1 MFGNG
6 KNADERT
13 KGKDKKKGT
22 TRKYGQPKYKQARRG
37 ILSCWCSALAISDLA
52 GCVAYAFWM
61 RGNAAGIVGGLAVL
75 AFALAVFGI
84 NYAVNGFK
92 ERERNYLSC
101 KIGIGMAIFVIL
113 LFLAIFVGGLG
124 L

>member
-13 KGKDKKKGT
+13 KGKDKKST
-22 TRKYGQPKYKQARRG
+22 TRKYGQPSYKQSRRG
-37 ILSCWCSALAISDLA
+37 VLSCWCAGLALADLI
-52 GCVAYAFWM
+52 GCVVYAFLV

-75 AFALAVFGI
+75 AFALAIFGI

-101 KIGIGMAIFVIL
+101 KIGIGMAIFVSFCFS
-113 LFLAIFVGGLG
+113 LFL
-124 L
+124 